1 MKTLL
6 ITLLLS
12 STLFAELYECKNYI
26 LNVQSNS
33 ITITTEDG
41 KTRHARRGYGS
52 FCYDFHDKDKKISLC
67 LQKNGNTFIW
77 TSSDGKRTEKCVK
90 VD

>member
-12 STLFAELYECKNYI
+12 SLLFAELYECKNAF
-26 LNVQSNS
+26 LSVQSNS
-33 ITITTEDG
+33 ITVVTEDG
-41 KTRHARRGYGS
+41 ETFHARRGYGA
-52 FCYDFHDKDKKISLC
+52 FCYDFQDEEKQVSIC
-67 LQKNGNTFIW
+67 LQKNGDTFTW
-77 TSSDGKRTEKCVK
+77 TTSEGERTEKCVR